1 MDVIELLC
9 YVPVKRHRPV
19 RHRNT
24 EYSSVTY
31 STVMSVSSHDNG
43 DIYHCTIN
51 LTVPNEMFS
60 LFSDT
65 SVDIF
70 PPEFNFAWTSSPLNV
85 ECEFNF
91 CVMIIIALGNI
102 FAFWFGIG
110 FHTGLKLNINSH
122 YRKDFHIVNAF

>member
-1 MDVIELLC
+1 
-9 YVPVKRHRPV
+9 
-19 RHRNT
+19 
-24 EYSSVTY
+24 
-31 STVMSVSSHDNG
+31 MSVSSDDNG
-43 DIYHCTIN
+43 DIYHCTIDF
-51 LTVPNEMFS
+51 TVTAEMFS
-60 LFSDT
+60 DP
-65 SVDIF
+65 SVDF
-70 PPEFNFAWTSSPLNV
+70 LPPEFNFAWTSSPLNV